1 MIFLTFYEAIIYSSI
16 KKTIPQREKTMEK
29 KEIIEMAKE
38 YVCPGKIDTFGQIG
52 IDLVIGKREGPYIFD
67 ADGQRLIDL
76 HINGGTFN
84 LGHRN
89 EELVNVLISALE
101 ETDIGN
107 HHFASEAR
115 ALLARKLA
123 EKTPGDLHYT
133 VYASGGSEAV
143 DIAIKTARWAT
154 KRRQI
159 VSLDKGYHGSTGISG
174 NVGDT
179 KNIDFFLSRGSKDEY
194 EHVPFNDL
202 AAMEKI
208 LVKEKTAAVI
218 METIPATYGFP
229 LPEDGYLTGVKALCD
244 RYGALYIAD
253 EVQTGLGRT
262 GNLWGVTTFDVIPD
276 ILITGKG
283 LSGGIYPISATVISK
298 KWGGWLI
305 ENGFGHISTFGG
317 AEPGCHVA
325 LRVLDICSDPAILA
339 SVREHAAIL
348 GKGFADLKNRYPF
361 LCEIRQ
367 CGLVIGLKYD
377 DPLGAVSMCKALYE
391 NGVWAMIAGFD
402 YSVMQC
408 KPWLF
413 LDRPL
418 IDEILERF
426 ETALK
431 ICTP

>member
-1 MIFLTFYEAIIYSSI
+1 
-16 KKTIPQREKTMEK
+16 MEK
-29 KEIIEMAKE
+29 QKILEMAKE
-38 YVCPGKIDTFGQIG
+38 HVCPGKIDTFGQIG

-67 ADGQRLIDL
+67 ADGKQLIDL

-89 EELVNVLISALE
+89 EELISILVSALA

-115 ALLARKLA
+115 ALLAKKFS

-133 VYASGGSEAV
+133 VFASGGSEAV
-143 DIAIKTARWAT
+143 DVAIKTARWAT
-154 KRRQI
+154 KRRQV

-179 KNIDFFLSRGSKDEY
+179 KNIDFFLSRGSKEEY

-202 AAMEKI
+202 FAMEQI
-208 LVKEKTAAVI
+208 LSKENTAAVI

-229 LPEDGYLTGVKALCD
+229 LPEDDYLLNVKGLCEK
-244 RYGALYIAD
+244 YGALYIAD

-262 GNLWGVTTFDVIPD
+262 GNLWGVETFGVVPD
-276 ILITGKG
+276 ILVAGKG

-298 KWGGWLI
+298 KYGGWLI
-305 ENGFGHISTFGG
+305 ENGFGHVSTFGG

-325 LRVLDICSDPAILA
+325 SRVLDICSDPDILA
-339 SVREHAAIL
+339 SVRENAAVL
-348 GKGFADLKNRYPF
+348 GDGFAALKDRYPF

-377 DPLGAVSMCKALYE
+377 DPLGAVTMCKALYE

-408 KPWLF
+408 KPWLY

-418 IDEILERF
+418 IDDILTRF
-426 ETALK
+426 EAALK
-431 ICTP
+431 ICSP

>member
-1 MIFLTFYEAIIYSSI
+1 MQKNNTKADN
-16 KKTIPQREKTMEK
+16 PMEK
-29 KEIIEMAKE
+29 QKILEMAKE
-38 YVCPGKIDTFGQIG
+38 HVCPGKIDTFGQIG

-67 ADGQRLIDL
+67 AGGKQLIDL

-89 EELVNVLISALE
+89 EELINILVSALA

-115 ALLARKLA
+115 ALLAKKFS

-133 VYASGGSEAV
+133 VFASGGSEAV

-154 KRRQI
+154 RRRQI

-179 KNIDFFLSRGSKDEY
+179 KNIDFFLSRGSKEEY

-202 AAMEKI
+202 FAMEQI
-208 LVKEKTAAVI
+208 LSRENTAAVI

-229 LPEDGYLTGVKALCD
+229 LPEDDYLFNVKGLCEK
-244 RYGALYIAD
+244 YGALYIAD

-262 GNLWGVTTFDVIPD
+262 GNLWGVETFGLVPD
-276 ILITGKG
+276 ILVAGKG

-298 KWGGWLI
+298 KYGGWLI
-305 ENGFGHISTFGG
+305 ENGFGHVSTFGG

-325 LRVLDICSDPAILA
+325 SRVLDICSDPDILA
-339 SVREHAAIL
+339 SVRENAAVL
-348 GKGFADLKNRYPF
+348 GDGFATLKDRYPF

-377 DPLGAVSMCKALYE
+377 DPLGAVTMCKALYE
-391 NGVWAMIAGFD
+391 NGIWAMIAGFD

-408 KPWLF
+408 KPWLY

-418 IDEILERF
+418 IDDILTRF
-426 ETALK
+426 EAALK
-431 ICTP
+431 ICSQ

>member
-1 MIFLTFYEAIIYSSI
+1 
-16 KKTIPQREKTMEK
+16 MEK
-29 KEIIEMAKE
+29 NEIIEMARE

-52 IDLVIGKREGPYIFD
+52 IDLVIGKRQGPYIFD
-67 ADGQRLIDL
+67 TEGKRFIDL
-76 HINGGTFN
+76 HINGGVFN
-84 LGHRN
+84 LGHRHPELIKILMSAF
-89 EELVNVLISALE
+89 EEM
-101 ETDIGN
+101 DIGN

-133 VYASGGSEAV
+133 VFTSSGSEAV

-174 NVGDT
+174 NVGDP
-179 KNIDFFLSRGSKDEY
+179 KNIDYFLSRGSKEEY

-202 AAMEKI
+202 PAMEKI
-208 LVKEKTAAVI
+208 LSRKETAAVI

-229 LPEDGYLTGVKALCD
+229 LPEDGYLKAVRELC
-244 RYGALYIAD
+244 RKYGSLYIAD

-262 GNLWGVTTFDVIPD
+262 GNVWGVTTFGIIPD
-276 ILITGKG
+276 ILVTGKG
-283 LSGGIYPISATVISK
+283 LSGGLYPISATVISK
-298 KWGGWLI
+298 KWGGWLT
-305 ENGFGHISTFGG
+305 ENGFGHVSTFGG

-325 LRVLDICSDPAILA
+325 SRVLDICSDPAFLA
-339 SVREHAAIL
+339 SVRKHATIL
-348 GKGFADLKNRYPF
+348 GEGFADLKSRYPF
-361 LCEIRQ
+361 LKEIRQ

-391 NGVWAMIAGFD
+391 NGIWAMIAGFD

-418 IDEILERF
+418 IDDILARF
-426 ETALK
+426 EKALK

>member
-1 MIFLTFYEAIIYSSI
+1 
-16 KKTIPQREKTMEK
+16 MEK
-29 KEIIEMAKE
+29 QKILEMAKE
-38 YVCPGKIDTFGQIG
+38 HVCPGKIDTFGQIG

-67 ADGQRLIDL
+67 AGGKQLIDL

-89 EELVNVLISALE
+89 EELINILVSALA

-115 ALLARKLA
+115 ALLAKKFS

-133 VYASGGSEAV
+133 VFASGGSEAV

-154 KRRQI
+154 RRRQI

-179 KNIDFFLSRGSKDEY
+179 KNIDFFLSRGSKEEY

-202 AAMEKI
+202 FAMEQI
-208 LVKEKTAAVI
+208 LSRENTAAVI

-229 LPEDGYLTGVKALCD
+229 LPEDDYLFNVKGLCEK
-244 RYGALYIAD
+244 YGALYIAD

-262 GNLWGVTTFDVIPD
+262 GNLWGVETFGLVPD
-276 ILITGKG
+276 ILVAGKG

-298 KWGGWLI
+298 KYGGWLI
-305 ENGFGHISTFGG
+305 ENGFGHVSTFGG

-325 LRVLDICSDPAILA
+325 SRVLDICSDPDILA
-339 SVREHAAIL
+339 SVRENAAVL
-348 GKGFADLKNRYPF
+348 GDGFATLKDRYPF

-377 DPLGAVSMCKALYE
+377 DPLGAVTMCKALYE
-391 NGVWAMIAGFD
+391 NGIWAMIAGFD

-408 KPWLF
+408 KPWLY

-418 IDEILERF
+418 IDDILTRF
-426 ETALK
+426 EAALK
-431 ICTP
+431 ICSQ

>member
-1 MIFLTFYEAIIYSSI
+1 MQKNNTKADN
-16 KKTIPQREKTMEK
+16 PMEK
-29 KEIIEMAKE
+29 QKILEMAKE
-38 YVCPGKIDTFGQIG
+38 HVCPGKIDTFGQIG

-67 ADGQRLIDL
+67 AGGKQLIDL

-89 EELVNVLISALE
+89 EELINILVSALA

-115 ALLARKLA
+115 ALLAKKFS

-133 VYASGGSEAV
+133 VFASGGSEAV

-154 KRRQI
+154 RRRQI

-179 KNIDFFLSRGSKDEY
+179 KNIDFFLSRGSKEEY

-202 AAMEKI
+202 FAMEQI
-208 LVKEKTAAVI
+208 LSRENTAAVI

-229 LPEDGYLTGVKALCD
+229 LPEDDYLFNVKGLCEK
-244 RYGALYIAD
+244 YGALYIAD

-262 GNLWGVTTFDVIPD
+262 GNLWGVETFGLVPD
-276 ILITGKG
+276 ILVAGKG

-298 KWGGWLI
+298 KYGGWLI
-305 ENGFGHISTFGG
+305 ENGFGHVSTFGG

-325 LRVLDICSDPAILA
+325 SRVLDICSDPDILA
-339 SVREHAAIL
+339 SVRENAAVL
-348 GKGFADLKNRYPF
+348 GNGFATLKDRYPF

-377 DPLGAVSMCKALYE
+377 DPLGAVTMCKALYE
-391 NGVWAMIAGFD
+391 NGIWAMIAGFD

-408 KPWLF
+408 KPWLY

-418 IDEILERF
+418 IDDILTRF
-426 ETALK
+426 EAALK
-431 ICTP
+431 ICSQ

>member
-1 MIFLTFYEAIIYSSI
+1 LL
-16 KKTIPQREKTMEK
+16 RERIVEK
-29 KEIIEMAKE
+29 SEILEMARE

-67 ADGQRLIDL
+67 TDGKRLIDL
-76 HINGGTFN
+76 HINGGVFN
-84 LGHRN
+84 LGHRHP
-89 EELVNVLISALE
+89 ELIAILISALGK
-101 ETDIGN
+101 TDIGN

-133 VYASGGSEAV
+133 VFASSGSEAV
-143 DIAIKTARWAT
+143 EIAVKTARWAT

-174 NVGDT
+174 NVGDP
-179 KNIDFFLSRGSKDEY
+179 KNIDYFLSRGSKEEY
-194 EHVPFNDL
+194 AHVPFNDL
-202 AAMEKI
+202 PAMENI
-208 LVKEKTAAVI
+208 LSRKETAAVI
-218 METIPATYGFP
+218 METIPATCGFP
-229 LPEDGYLTGVKALCD
+229 LPADGYLKGVRELCHK
-244 RYGALYIAD
+244 YGALYIAD

-262 GNLWGVTTFDVIPD
+262 GNLWGVTTFGVIPD
-276 ILITGKG
+276 ILVTGKG
-283 LSGGIYPISATVISK
+283 LSGGIYPISATVISE
-298 KWGGWLI
+298 KWGGWLT
-305 ENGFGHISTFGG
+305 ENGFGHVSTFGG

-325 LRVLDICSDPAILA
+325 SRVLDICSDPALLA
-339 SVREHAAIL
+339 SVRKHAAIL
-348 GKGFADLKNRYPF
+348 GEGFADLKRRYSF
-361 LCEIRQ
+361 LKEIRQ

-377 DPLGAVSMCKALYE
+377 DPLGAVSMCKALYQ
-391 NGVWAMIAGFD
+391 NGIWAMIAGFD

-418 IDEILERF
+418 IDDILTRF
-426 ETALK
+426 EEALK